1 MRGLRTPLFDRLRDA
16 GLESGVGIGARRVD
30 DRQALIESIYREVS
44 RILNTRAHL
53 RGVSQELA
61 QGTVLDYGLPD
72 FSPVTAANEPELSSL
87 GELIARKISEGEP
100 RLAGVRVL
108 LKKDPAGPKRVI
120 GVIRAAL
127 RIGEVVEPVTFPLQ
141 IEGGSGPVL
150 SDIGIG

>member
-44 RILNTRAHL
+44 RILNTRTHL

-72 FSPVTAANEPELSSL
+72 FAPVASANELELSTL
-87 GELIARKISEGEP
+87 GDLIARKIAEGEP
-100 RLAGVRVL
+100 RLAGVRVA
-108 LKKDPAGPKRVI
+108 LKKDPASPKRVI
-120 GVIRAAL
+120 GVVRASL

-141 IEGGSGPVL
+141 IEGVSGPVL